1 MYSLYGYKDTKKLNT
16 LNDLSRKM
24 VIALSDY
31 RLKSLN
37 SVSDLLE
44 MMVNSQKWLLP
55 HGESL
60 QSFCVK
66 HKVPYHI
73 FQKWYKVNITWF
85 RAQKVPFQK
94 GMS

>member
-1 MYSLYGYKDTKKLNT
+1 MYSSEDFERFYFRYQTE
-16 LNDLSRKM
+16 
-24 VIALSDY
+24 ALPY
-31 RLKSLN
+31 W
-37 SVSDLLE
+37 E
-44 MMVNSQKWLLP
+44 CLP
-55 HGESL
+55 
-60 QSFCVK
+60 SFCVK

>member
-44 MMVNSQKWLLP
+44 MMVSVQN
-55 HGESL
+55 
-60 QSFCVK
+60 
-66 HKVPYHI
+66 
-73 FQKWYKVNITWF
+73 
-85 RAQKVPFQK
+85 
-94 GMS
+94 